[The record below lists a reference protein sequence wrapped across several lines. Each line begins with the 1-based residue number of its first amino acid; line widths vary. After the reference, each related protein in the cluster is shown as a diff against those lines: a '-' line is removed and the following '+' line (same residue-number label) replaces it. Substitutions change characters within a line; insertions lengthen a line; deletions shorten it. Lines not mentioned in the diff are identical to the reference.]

1 MQGRQF
7 TTGGCI
13 SLAAGPGG
21 VWAAAFG
28 EADAAQAV
36 RVALERGPNAAVDEV
51 NVQRYVNARSLD
63 GLFLMTG
70 EEQRKIRRDPVGS
83 GGAILKQAIGG

>member
-1 MQGRQF
+1 MARM
-7 TTGGCI
+7 CN
-13 SLAAGPGG
+13 
-21 VWAAAFG
+21 
-28 EADAAQAV
+28 DAWWTKTRFHVSGLVKRSTRHWVTAK
-36 RVALERGPNAAVDEV
+36 
-51 NVQRYVNARSLD
+51 SLD